1 MGSFVLFQG
10 HTSPVWVRMLWT
22 LAETAALHTAARFAA
37 VAAVPEQRPSSF
49 SALEPHQW
57 SLWGNSDADGVGVE
71 FKEIRKE
78 WKQRKKE
85 EENQRKQQEERE
97 RSANGP
103 VDGQAPDQAQP
114 GQAAHYPPGVRPSL
128 PPIGYAPA
136 DGQVPSQYPS
146 QQAGMVYQQGNGQ
159 MGYPPANSYPHSPYS
174 QGNPQYAQQ
183 RELSRALP

>member
-1 MGSFVLFQG
+1 MLTGSVL
-10 HTSPVWVRMLWT
+10 
-22 LAETAALHTAARFAA
+22 
-37 VAAVPEQRPSSF
+37 
-49 SALEPHQW
+49 
-57 SLWGNSDADGVGVE
+57 E

-85 EENQRKQQEERE
+85 EETQRKQQEERE

-103 VDGQAPDQAQP
+103 VDGQAPDQAQQ

-136 DGQVPSQYPS
+136 DGQVPSQYPG

-159 MGYPPANSYPHSPYS
+159 MGYPPANSYPHSPYA

-183 RELSRALP
+183 RELSPAPPWGTHTGLTVEAAPQANHSYQWWWVGGGPFPACHW

>member
-1 MGSFVLFQG
+1 LVL
-10 HTSPVWVRMLWT
+10 
-22 LAETAALHTAARFAA
+22 
-37 VAAVPEQRPSSF
+37 
-49 SALEPHQW
+49 
-57 SLWGNSDADGVGVE
+57 SLE

-103 VDGQAPDQAQP
+103 VDGQPPDQAQQ

-136 DGQVPSQYPS
+136 DGQVPSQYPG
-146 QQAGMVYQQGNGQ
+146 QQSGMVYQQGNGQ
-159 MGYPPANSYPHSPYS
+159 MGYPPANSYPHSPYA

-183 RELSRALP
+183 RKISAPQSKRTLTFKAAPQANHSYQ